1 MAFVPS
7 AIFNILEG
15 DANYRKIEAQVASV
29 PALVGVSYNVY
40 YKVEGPVAVLQ
51 LPDFNTPDGT
61 LTPILSLVAMPL
73 VNLPLD
79 SNGNTLEGNYT
90 LTYYFEDTAA
100 PGVYTTIVS
109 TINLNVLKEATLASC
124 KIVPNLKL
132 DVNCFCYNM
141 TATDNTTYALTGYD
155 VTVNSR
161 TLTIV
166 IPTIPGVTPTPPPVS
181 TTAATL
187 TIGFDYS
194 NVTYTVN
201 LEAEYQHEN
210 TDGTII
216 VLENL
221 LATLSQKIVCDF
233 NLCKLVECIART
245 MAVLEAKASKVGGW
259 PNLPV
264 YERDTI
270 YQLQQLITLLE
281 MYRNCG
287 NYTKVYE
294 IYNKIVALVG
304 CDCGCGEQSGDIPI
318 PVSPSCGGSGAI
330 ANITGTPPI
339 IVLQAGLTATISLD
353 PTFIAAA
360 LAGYTASNGLTAVSS
375 DIQLGGSLSK
385 NTEIDGVAGTW
396 NISFRNMLTIL
407 FSALDTLKLQGA
419 LALELVGLSGLFIKT
434 PKTDASTANNGDALV
449 LIDKI
454 TGRCDWSN
462 ISNVL
467 YFTDNPT
474 NINYPDDGNNYYW
487 IYTLPGGTLT
497 NDGDYIELD
506 ANIRVTGTSGN
517 IPAIGVRG
525 ISIFGHTVDQA
536 FDQTIKGKIVRLSAT
551 TYFSSL
557 ESFIYSPTSEL
568 ITSYKNESTGTIVW
582 ANNKNIE
589 LSISTGFGDH
599 VTEVKHYIV
608 SKFKI

>member
-40 YKVEGPVAVLQ
+40 YKVEGPVAVLK

-61 LTPILSLVAMPL
+61 LTPIVSLVTMPL

-100 PGVYTTIVS
+100 LGVYTTIVS

-132 DVNCFCYNM
+132 DVDCFCYNM
-141 TATDNTTYALTGYD
+141 TAYDNTLYALTGYD

-181 TTAATL
+181 TTAASL

-210 TDGTII
+210 ADGTII

-281 MYRNCG
+281 MYRDCG

-304 CDCGCGEQSGDIPI
+304 CDCGCDEQSGDTPI
-318 PVSPSCGGSGAI
+318 PVSPSCGGSGAVSSI
-330 ANITGTPPI
+330 VGTPPI

-353 PTFIAAA
+353 PAFMAAA
-360 LAGYTASNGLTAVSS
+360 LAGYTASNGLTESLS
-375 DIQLGGSLSK
+375 DIKLGGTLSQ
-385 NTEIDGVAGTW
+385 NTTIEGASAWT
-396 NISFRNMLTIL
+396 LTIQNIL
-407 FSALDTLKLQGA
+407 TFILHAVGTLRLQGA
-419 LALELVGLSGLFIKT
+419 AALEIIGLAGLFIRT
-434 PKTDASTANNGDALV
+434 PKTDATTANNGDALV
-449 LIDKI
+449 LIDKT
-454 TGRCDWSN
+454 TGRCDWTN
-462 ISNVL
+462 MGNVL

-474 NINYPDDGNNYYW
+474 NINYPDDGNIYYW
-487 IYTLPGGTLT
+487 NYTLPGGTLT
-497 NDGDYIELD
+497 NNGEYIEIS
-506 ANIRVTGTSGN
+506 ATVTITGTSGN
-517 IPAIGVRG
+517 IPVVGVRG
-525 ISIFGHTVDQA
+525 FSVFGHTIDQS

-551 TYFSSL
+551 TFFASI
-557 ESFIYSPTSEL
+557 ESFIYDTSGKF
-568 ITSYKNESTGTIVW
+568 ITSYIAESTGTFVW

-589 LSISTGFGDH
+589 ISISTGIGDH
-599 VTEVKHYIV
+599 VTELNHYLV